1 MNLAQSIQTRLAA
14 LEPESMELLDESG
27 QHIGHAGWKPGGS
40 HFRLRIVS
48 RHFAGKDRVSRHRIV
63 YAALGPL
70 MNDIHA
76 LAINA
81 LAPDEL

>member
-1 MNLAQSIQTRLAA
+1 MSLARSIEARLAV
-14 LEPESMELLDESG
+14 LEPEAMELFDESG

-48 RHFAGKDRVSRHRIV
+48 RQFAGKDRVSRHRIV

-81 LAPDEL
+81 YTPDEI